1 MTKTKQFL
9 FMTLMLA
16 GSAVFGQTAVVP
28 DKATLLVKDQSV
40 PSFKF
45 EISKGKVVS
54 IEDYKGKIVLINF
67 FATWCA
73 PCRKELPLVQEQ
85 IWNKH
90 KDNPKF
96 AMLTFGREQSWD
108 EVLKFGKDQK
118 LSFPLLP
125 DLKRKVYGLFASE
138 SIPRSFLIDENG
150 KIIFLSQGFEMN
162 HFSELKDLIDS
173 KLN

>member
-28 DKATLLVKDQSV
+28 DKATLLVKDQTV

-73 PCRKELPLVQEQ
+73 PCRKELPMVQEQ
-85 IWNKH
+85 IWN
-90 KDNPKF
+90 
-96 AMLTFGREQSWD
+96 
-108 EVLKFGKDQK
+108 
-118 LSFPLLP
+118 
-125 DLKRKVYGLFASE
+125 
-138 SIPRSFLIDENG
+138 
-150 KIIFLSQGFEMN
+150 
-162 HFSELKDLIDS
+162 
-173 KLN
+173 

>member
-1 MTKTKQFL
+1 MTKTRQFL
-9 FMTLMLA
+9 FMTLVLT
-16 GSAVFGQTAVVP
+16 SSVVFGQSAIVP

-173 KLN
+173 LLK